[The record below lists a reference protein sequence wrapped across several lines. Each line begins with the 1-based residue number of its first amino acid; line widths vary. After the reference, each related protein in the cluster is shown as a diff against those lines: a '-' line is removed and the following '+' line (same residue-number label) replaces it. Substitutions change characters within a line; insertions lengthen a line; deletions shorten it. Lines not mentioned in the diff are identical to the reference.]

1 VLDRLTADTFAPAV
15 GEPFALDAGDGGRH
29 ELELLESRLHDPGAP
44 AEDASGARAPFS
56 LLFRGPA
63 EPILPQS
70 IYHLEH
76 VSVGAIDIFIV
87 PIAHDDTGTTY
98 EAVFG

>member
-1 VLDRLTADTFAPAV
+1 MLDRLTATSFAPAV
-15 GEPFALDAGDGGRH
+15 GETFTLDADGRPL
-29 ELELLESRLHDPGAP
+29 ELELIESRLHDPDAP
-44 AEDASGARAPFS
+44 AEDPSGRRAPFS
-56 LLFRGPA
+56 LLFRGPM
-63 EPILPQS
+63 EPILPQR

-87 PIAHDDTGTTY
+87 PVAHDDSGTIY

>member
-1 VLDRLTADTFAPAV
+1 MLDRVTAASFAPAV
-15 GEPFALDAGDGGRH
+15 GETFTLDAGDSGRL
-29 ELELLESRLHDPGAP
+29 ELELLESRLHDADAPPEGA
-44 AEDASGARAPFS
+44 SRTRAPFS
-56 LLFRGPA
+56 LLFRGPV
-63 EPILPQS
+63 EPVLPQR

-87 PIAHDDTGTTY
+87 PVGQDDAGTTY